1 MLTDVQITDLAKRM
15 SIPLEGVY
23 FKDELPRK
31 LKYNVSYVINLEN
44 SVDDEGKENDGSHWT
59 CLQVQQYP
67 DGKIEPMYFDPF
79 GAPPSESIK
88 KFVKD
93 TCAKELPYNTKDIQ
107 SLMNNACGYYCLAYL
122 HFINASQYR
131 SRDLYTDAE
140 QFLDM
145 FDDLNTSVDWKK
157 NEYIL
162 KHFFR
167 SSDPTLRKVVEI
179 DDITSQD
186 EGKGINMAAIPCN
199 INVRS

>member
-23 FKDELPRK
+23 FKNELPRK
-31 LKYNVSYVINLEN
+31 LKYNRAYVINLQD

-67 DGKIEPMYFDPF
+67 DGKIEPFFFDPY

-93 TCAKELPYNTKDIQ
+93 TCGKYLPYNTKDIQ
-107 SLMNNACGYYCLAYL
+107 SLMNNACGFYCLAFL
-122 HFINASQYR
+122 HFINASEYR
-131 SRDLYTDAE
+131 SRDLYSDVE
-140 QFLDM
+140 KFLAM
-145 FDDLNTSVDWKK
+145 FDDLNESHDWKK

-167 SSDPTLRKVVEI
+167 STDPALRKKIEI
-179 DDITSQD
+179 DNITGED
-186 EGKGINMAAIPCN
+186 EGKGIDMMKIPCN
-199 INVRS
+199 VNVR